1 MEHKQGQQSISV
13 YYTKLKAFW
22 DELSSYHEVLSCSCG
37 GLEKLKERDE
47 KERVMQFLMG
57 LNDSYAAIRGQ
68 ILLMHPLPDTRR
80 VYSLVLQQG
89 RAQPQQ
95 QRS

>member
-1 MEHKQGQQSISV
+1 MEHRQGQQSISV

-47 KERVMQFLMG
+47 KERVMRFLMG
-57 LNDSYAAIRGQ
+57 LNDSYAAIHGK
-68 ILLMHPLPDTRR
+68 ILLMQPPPNTHQ